1 MSLIGFIAKCKNFVL
16 VLNGRRLMVNYKI
29 VNEHTISVTN
39 NYVERGGDILEI
51 KTDQIIKRNLGFNK
65 AKELVRH
72 LNFGGGFDGSTPA
85 FFLAESAKMLDSSQ
99 QSV

>member
-1 MSLIGFIAKCKNFVL
+1 
-16 VLNGRRLMVNYKI
+16 MVNYKI
-29 VNEHTISVTN
+29 GKEHTISVTN

-72 LNFGGGFDGSTPA
+72 LNFGVVVKAIEILNGVHM
-85 FFLAESAKMLDSSQ
+85 FFPS
-99 QSV
+99 